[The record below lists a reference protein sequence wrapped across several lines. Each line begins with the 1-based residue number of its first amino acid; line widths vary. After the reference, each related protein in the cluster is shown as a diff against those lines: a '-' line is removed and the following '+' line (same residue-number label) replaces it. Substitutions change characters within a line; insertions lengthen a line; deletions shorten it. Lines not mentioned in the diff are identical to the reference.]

1 MQVSEM
7 TNKAECIPHRGEEIE
22 GFFDKESIRRD
33 VVLRDPILKYEQDMR
48 QKAVVELIEPK
59 EGELMLDIGC
69 GSARDLI
76 VFANSGAI
84 CVGIDFSSGML
95 SQGREVINKTEAK
108 NVHLIRADA
117 SKLPFKSAVFD
128 KVSCSE
134 VIEHLPNWENAIAEM
149 NRVLK
154 IGARLVVTTP
164 NRHSLYGFTKKLTD
178 SLRLVG
184 ITLHPYD
191 EWKTQNEVTT
201 ILERC
206 DMVVDKK
213 IGICFIPGVLT
224 YLLPRGAKKLVVK
237 ISSQIEKRLRSRFT
251 GKGYMIGLHA
261 VKKVKV

>member
-1 MQVSEM
+1 M
-7 TNKAECIPHRGEEIE
+7 TNKAESLPHSRQELE

-33 VVLRDPILKYEQDMR
+33 LVLRDPILKYEQDMR

-59 EGELMLDIGC
+59 ERELILDIGC

-76 VFANSGAI
+76 VFANTGAI
-84 CVGIDFSSGML
+84 CVGIDFSCGML
-95 SQGREVINKTEAK
+95 SRGKETINRTEIR
-108 NVHLIRADA
+108 NVHLIRAEV

-128 KVSCSE
+128 KASCSE
-134 VIEHLPNWENAIAEM
+134 VIEHLPNWEEAIAEV

-154 IGARLVVTTP
+154 MEAGLVITTP

-178 SLRLVG
+178 LLGLVG

-191 EWKTQNEVTT
+191 KWKTQNEVTT
-201 ILERC
+201 ILEKY

-213 IGICFIPGVLT
+213 LGICFIPGVLT
-224 YLLPRGAKKLVVK
+224 YLLPKGAKKLVVK
-237 ISSQIEKRLRSRFT
+237 ISSQMEKRLRSKFT

-261 VKKVKV
+261 IKTVKM

>member
-1 MQVSEM
+1 M
-7 TNKAECIPHRGEEIE
+7 REEIE
-22 GFFDKESIRRD
+22 GFFDKESLRRD
-33 VVLRDPILKYEQDMR
+33 LVLRDPILKYEQEVR

-59 EGELMLDIGC
+59 ERELILDIGC

-95 SQGREVINKTEAK
+95 SLGREAINKLEVK

-117 SKLPFKSAVFD
+117 SRLPFKSAVFD

-134 VIEHLPNWENAIAEM
+134 VIEHLPDWEEVIAEI

-154 IGARLVVTTP
+154 MGARIVITTP
-164 NRHSLYGFTKKLTD
+164 NRHSLYGVTKKLTD
-178 SLRLVG
+178 SLRLIG
-184 ITLHPYD
+184 ITIHPYD
-191 EWKTQNEVTT
+191 QWKTQNEVTT
-201 ILERC
+201 ILERY
-206 DMVVDKK
+206 DMLVDKK

-224 YLLPRGAKKLVVK
+224 YLLPRGAKKLIVK
-237 ISSQIEKRLRSRFT
+237 ISSQLEKRLRSKFT

-261 VKKVKV
+261 VKKAKTQA